1 MCWWYLKILLIIVLS
16 IVYNGIVIR
25 INVKLFKFFVV
36 KIIMII
42 VKGWIFKDLFII
54 FGVMILFLSWC
65 VINVMI

>member
-42 VKGWIFKDLFII
+42 VRGWIFKDLFII